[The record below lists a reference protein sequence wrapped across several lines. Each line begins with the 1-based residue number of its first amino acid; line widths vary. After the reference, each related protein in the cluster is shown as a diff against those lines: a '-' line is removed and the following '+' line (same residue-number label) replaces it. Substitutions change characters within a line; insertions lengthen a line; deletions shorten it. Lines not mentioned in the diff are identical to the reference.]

1 MYNIIFFR
9 SIERIEILE
18 LRMTGAAFDFANL
31 PMVTIVEIS
40 SDAFDRR
47 TPCKL
52 IRSNWQ
58 PVTVVLGDQKGLCV
72 SVILLNQN
80 KLASELVN
88 MKEILKGGKHIFW

>member
-1 MYNIIFFR
+1 MD
-9 SIERIEILE
+9 IEWQ
-18 LRMTGAAFDFANL
+18 
-31 PMVTIVEIS
+31 PWVTIVEIS

-47 TPCKL
+47 TPCRL
-52 IRSNWQ
+52 IRRNWQ

-88 MKEILKGGKHIFW
+88 MKEEIIIGAKHIFW